1 MFAKNLYRD
10 DAVVA
15 HAKPE
20 SLDGLVRVDPPHQF
34 VVTRLSAGL
43 ALIVLA
49 WLVAGT
55 TDHSLWLHGVPAVQ
69 WDMTAPPVVDAEGRA
84 RAELVAFVS
93 ARDAEKLAPG
103 LPVDVLPV
111 GTPTARDAAGTV
123 LSVSRNTGELPPRL
137 AERTGLGAGRSF
149 LVRIAMTAPA
159 RAAGDEGAP
168 DVLHR
173 LRIRLGRQSP
183 LQFLVRQ
190 IPWGFEAAG

>member
-15 HAKPE
+15 HAQPD
-20 SLDGLVRVDPPHQF
+20 SLNGLVRVDPPHQF
-34 VVTRLSAGL
+34 VVTRLCAGL

-69 WDMTAPPVVDAEGRA
+69 WDTTAPPVVDAEGGA
-84 RAELVAFVS
+84 RAELLAFVS

-103 LPVDVLPV
+103 MPVDVLPV
-111 GTPTARDAAGTV
+111 GPAAVSDAPGTV
-123 LSVSRNTGELPPRL
+123 LSVSRNSGEIPPRL
-137 AERTGLGAGRSF
+137 AERTGLRTGRSY
-149 LVRIAMTAPA
+149 LVRIAASTPA
-159 RAAGDEGAP
+159 RAAGDGRAT
-168 DVLHR
+168 DVLRR

-183 LQFLVRQ
+183 VQFLVRQ
-190 IPWGFEAAG
+190 LP